1 MVNLAPVSG
10 ALTFLRC
17 RFLLLEEADFMYL
30 LKGLL
35 IGLAVAVPI
44 GPVGLMC
51 LENTVSCGKKAGLS
65 CASGMVLADI
75 FSASVM
81 LVGIGLFYESILA
94 YEIVFKVVTGLI
106 FSAMGAAILMQRN
119 QVPKYTSNTALA
131 GLSVSSFVLA
141 VSPATFALML
151 FLFPALGL
159 TEHAHPVPVVLGVA
173 IGSAAWCSL
182 ILGAGKFIRSCLG
195 NRLPMF
201 KLVVGIIFILFGIV
215 GMIASV
221 LG

>member
-1 MVNLAPVSG
+1 
-10 ALTFLRC
+10 
-17 RFLLLEEADFMYL
+17 MYL

-51 LENTVSCGKKAGLS
+51 LENTVCRGKKAGLS

-75 FSASVM
+75 FSASLM
-81 LVGIGLFYESILA
+81 LIGIGLFYDTVLA
-94 YEIVFKVVTGLI
+94 YETTFKVVTGLI
-106 FSAMGAAILMQRN
+106 FSGLGVALLALRN
-119 QVPKYTSNTALA
+119 RESKSVSNSAVA
-131 GLSVSSFVLA
+131 GLSISSFILA
-141 VSPATFALML
+141 ISPATFALML

-159 TEHAHPVPVVLGVA
+159 TDHSHHLPIILGVA
-173 IGSAAWCSL
+173 MGSAAWCAL
-182 ILGAGKFIRSCLG
+182 ILGAGKFIRHCLG

-201 KLVVGIIFILFGIV
+201 KLVVGIIFILIGIV
-215 GMIASV
+215 GIIASV